1 MKSNLYIIL
10 LFLGGLVN
18 AQDSLKTHFTTAI
31 DVSPFSMGGYSFK
44 AGIIP
49 KSCSKTEIAIEAFSM
64 NIPDMVIDLNS
75 KNANAGWDERVNNGL
90 ALYIDRKLGS
100 KRSSFWAGAGFVYL
114 NHDVDNK
121 HVFFNYQ
128 QMEYLARV
136 NYKWYPFGNSGF
148 YVNPYIALAGRHK
161 IGGDNG
167 SYALTPFLVIPSVYL
182 SWEI

>member
-1 MKSNLYIIL
+1 MKT
-10 LFLGGLVN
+10 LFIVLFSFLAACLN
-18 AQDSLKTHFTTAI
+18 AQDSLKTNFTAAI

-44 AGIIP
+44 AGIVP
-49 KSCSKTEIAIEAFSM
+49 KSYSKTEVAIESFAM

-75 KNANAGWDERVNNGL
+75 KNANAGWNERVSNGL
-90 ALYIDRKLGS
+90 ALYIDHKLGS
-100 KRSSFWAGAGFVYL
+100 KRSSFWAGVGFVYL
-114 NHDVDNK
+114 NHDIDND
-121 HVFFNYQ
+121 HVSFNFQ

-136 NYKWYPFGNSGF
+136 NYKWYPFENSGF
-148 YVNPYIALAGRHK
+148 YVNPYMALAGRHK